1 MTAKAPRPD
10 WEKEYLW
17 HSLLALGF
25 DPEGAAAAAGK
36 ISTHLRLGENM
47 FDQPNKDA
55 FHVVAWFLFSK
66 LDQSRCNEIFRL
78 CFPPTD
84 KKEDAEC
91 RKQAYEWL
99 KKISDDCG
107 EGFPQVV
114 PSLFLSPGGPK
125 FIHLMFHFSRY
136 VIMHYI
142 KVNSTAG
149 GISYPKALNSKSPDL
164 SMAMAKFQVCQ
175 NRFLMALQKEDSL
188 IQELQKKAQL
198 LTKQIRNLQHEN
210 ADLDRQLQKMKE
222 NVPQNQLN
230 TLQRIEKVRSSWEA
244 VMKVLHLLRN
254 EREVVDA
261 VLKGHVDE
269 YILDGTSVNIN
280 IPRPL
285 IEKIEKEIHTFPMGN
300 VYEGGK
306 LNSLTVIQLLNRALK
321 MLINERR
328 HSEKDPLKLDL
339 KYFEGKTKS
348 QNKAL
353 QGLKS
358 LRLKLKHEDRKLISQ
373 MITEKQQEWDLKWK
387 TCLGQSPFRLMREP
401 NPALDFL
408 PAMSPLSF
416 APATE
421 EAYKNSV
428 FCQFPASV
436 PEVIEKN
443 LQTDQFEGTG
453 KARECQGYSTVLT
466 AERDV
471 MSSNLARASEDRMA
485 FERESNA
492 DTPTRAEPS
501 DFQILKYTGRKSKLA
516 EIGKKRQ
523 IRVPKTPSTVKRE
536 DLLKRAQEQLAE
548 EVANVIVSE
557 SPQNIGGK
565 GKDLEDL
572 IGSLTSDPFLTRKQ
586 IPRTPENLISEI
598 RSSWKK
604 AIQVEESSKAESHHA
619 DTTKKDLLQ
628 DAVLASGTP
637 VDSSMA
643 VFMSSGSVESPPF
656 LEMPS
661 SGNLKQGILGPNE
674 LSSHQRCAGPLD
686 DSFFKQGLTPTVSD
700 DPSTGNPTVSLKTVN
715 KCANELCD
723 DPGKSVYSQDSSLC
737 TTLPW
742 TGTRMSSGNY
752 DDSQEVV
759 HFGILQE
766 TLPEEAEF
774 ISPKSFKDLE
784 SDEVRE
790 DSSQDNNKAVPDHV
804 AENEHKLDLHSIRK
818 RYKALEK
825 TLLKN
830 SSSRKPISRRRSDFS
845 LLSVGLE
852 TTDVLSP
859 SGKPYAFDAELMKP
873 PTQMALPE
881 RKVPASPLVP
891 FSPLQAGKNVDAC
904 SEGDL
909 FDKLKG

>member
-1 MTAKAPRPD
+1 MTVQASRPD
-10 WEKEYLW
+10 WEKEHLW
-17 HSLLALGF
+17 HNLLALGF
-25 DPEGAAAAAGK
+25 DPEEAAAAAGK

-66 LDQSRCNEIFRL
+66 LDQARCNEIFRL

-84 KKEDAEC
+84 KREDAEH
-91 RKQAYEWL
+91 RKHSYEWM

-107 EGFPQVV
+107 EGFPPVV

-136 VIMHYI
+136 VLLHHI
-142 KVNSTAG
+142 KVTSTG
-149 GISYPKALNSKSPDL
+149 GIPCPKALNSNSPDC

-175 NRFLMALQKEDSL
+175 NRFLTALQKEDFL
-188 IQELQKKAQL
+188 IQELQKKAQC

-210 ADLDRQLQKMKE
+210 VDLDRQLQKMWE
-222 NVPQNQLN
+222 NVPQNQHD
-230 TLQRIEKVRSSWEA
+230 TLQRRIEKVRCSWEA
-244 VMKVLHLLRN
+244 IMKVLHHLQN

-269 YILDGTSVNIN
+269 YVLDGTSVNIN

-285 IEKIEKEIHTFPMGN
+285 IEKVEKEIHKFPIGN

-306 LNSLTVIQLLNRALK
+306 LNIVAVIQLLNRALK

-339 KYFEGKTKS
+339 KYFERKTKS
-348 QNKAL
+348 QNEAL
-353 QGLKS
+353 LRLKS

-373 MITEKQQEWDLKWK
+373 MIAEKQQEWDLKWK
-387 TCLGQSPFRLMREP
+387 ICLGQSPFQLMRDP

-421 EAYKNSV
+421 EAYKSSV
-428 FCQFPASV
+428 FCQFPASI
-436 PEVIEKN
+436 PEVIKKN
-443 LQTDQFEGTG
+443 LQTDQFDGTG
-453 KARECQGYSTVLT
+453 KAKECQGYSTVLT

-471 MSSNLARASEDRMA
+471 MSLNLARASEERMA
-485 FERESNA
+485 SERESNA
-492 DTPTRAEPS
+492 DTPTSAEPS
-501 DFQILKYTGRKSKLA
+501 EFQILKYTGRKSKLA
-516 EIGKKRQ
+516 ESGKKRQ
-523 IRVPKTPSTVKRE
+523 TRILKTASSVKKE
-536 DLLKRAQEQLAE
+536 DLLKKAQEQLVE
-548 EVANVIVSE
+548 EVANVVVSE
-557 SPQNIGGK
+557 SPQNVGGK

-572 IGSLTSDPFLTRKQ
+572 IGSLNSDPFLTRKQ

-619 DTTKKDLLQ
+619 DATKKDLPQ
-628 DAVLASGTP
+628 DTVPASGKP
-637 VDSSMA
+637 IDSSIA
-643 VFMSSGSVESPPF
+643 VFMSSDSAESPFF

-661 SGNLKQGILGPNE
+661 SESLKQGILGRNE
-674 LSSHQRCAGPLD
+674 LSPHQRCAGPLD
-686 DSFFKQGLTPTVSD
+686 ESFFKQRLTLTVSNS
-700 DPSTGNPTVSLKTVN
+700 PATGNPAFSLNAVN
-715 KCANELCD
+715 KCASELCD
-723 DPGKSVYSQDSSLC
+723 DPGKSTETLSTYSQDSSMC
-737 TTLPW
+737 STLPW
-742 TGTRMSSGNY
+742 AGTRMSSGNC

-759 HFGILQE
+759 NFSILQE
-766 TLPEEAEF
+766 TIPEEAES
-774 ISPKSFKDLE
+774 ISPTGFKDLE
-784 SDEVRE
+784 SDEVKE
-790 DSSQDNNKAVPDHV
+790 DSSQDNNKGFSVHV
-804 AENEHKLDLHSIRK
+804 AENERKLDLHSIRK

-825 TLLKN
+825 TLFKN

-852 TTDVLSP
+852 TTNVLSP

-873 PTQMALPE
+873 PTQMDG
-881 RKVPASPLVP
+881 S
-891 FSPLQAGKNVDAC
+891 S
-904 SEGDL
+904 
-909 FDKLKG
+909 